1 MPGGLLQLVG
11 VGAQNQF
18 INGNPSMTY
27 FNAMYKQYT
36 NFAMEHFRIEVRG
49 NDMTMPQAG
58 IKTLRCKVPRYAD
71 MLHDLYFCMTVPD
84 IYSPLSLDNEI
95 SAESGWQSSA
105 TPYQFQWVKNLGYNM
120 IQDVSLVI
128 NGTSIVTMTGEWMKV
143 LSYLKYDRT
152 KRAILDEMVG
162 NTPDMYD
169 PGNVGNRQNQYPS
182 AIQPTQPPETLA
194 TVAPSIRGRQ
204 LTIPLPFWFCE
215 EIGQALPLVALT
227 EAEVE
232 VVINIRNVYQL
243 FTVIDV
249 RKNNNP
255 NNPST
260 YGTRIPGIPGDN
272 FLGMQNF
279 LSQPD
284 LRGFP
289 TDLTLQTWN
298 MNPYIEA
305 NYIFL
310 TETERAH
317 VAGYERTYMITQPR
331 IIALKNEYGYNDTL
345 IPMFNLCTRV
355 VALFQRTDAALL
367 NQWDNYTNW
376 SDPDTSPVTL
386 GGNTTTGPLQFY
398 TSGIVD
404 PLIPLSPNIFQEG
417 KLSFDGKDRFTT
429 KNANFFN
436 LIENYKFATGDTT
449 QLKGIYQYS
458 FSLNPNKPTQPSG
471 TANGSMF
478 NKTAMQ
484 YTIQVP
490 PVDQAIVAASEANNP
505 PICVVKSTVFNPVPT
520 PVPAGAT
527 TPAAP
532 GLAPLISP
540 GQTLSLYNPPA
551 QNGMVFQ
558 YNGVIYVESYNFLKV
573 TGGTAN
579 LIFST

>member
-36 NFAMEHFRIEVRG
+36 NFAMEHFRIDFRG

-58 IKTLRCKVPRYAD
+58 TKTIRAKIPRYAD
-71 MLHDLYFCMTVPD
+71 MVHDMYLCLTLPD
-84 IYSPLSLDNEI
+84 IYSPISIDGEINE
-95 SAESGWQSSA
+95 ANNYQSSA
-105 TPYQFQWVKNLGYNM
+105 TPYQFQWIKNLGFNM
-120 IQDVSLVI
+120 IQDISLVI
-128 NGTSIVTMTGEWMKV
+128 NGTAIVTMTGEWMKV

-152 KRAILDEMVG
+152 KRAIIDEMVG
-162 NTPDMYD
+162 NVPEMYD
-169 PGNVGNRQNQYPS
+169 PGNTGNRMNQYPN
-182 AIQPTQPPETLA
+182 AVQPSLPPDPLA

-215 EIGQALPLVALT
+215 EVGQALPLVSLT

-232 VVINIRNVYQL
+232 VVVTLRNLYQV
-243 FTVIDV
+243 FTIIDV
-249 RKNNNP
+249 RKSPNP

-260 YGTRIPGIPGDN
+260 YGTRVPGIPGDN

-279 LSQPD
+279 LSPPD
-284 LRGFP
+284 LQGNP

-298 MNPYIEA
+298 LNPYIEA

-317 VAGYERTYMITQPR
+317 VAGFDRTYLVTQPR
-331 IIALKNEYGYNDTL
+331 IIALNNEYGYNDTL

-355 VALFQRTDAALL
+355 IALFQRTDAALL

-376 SDPDTSPVTL
+376 SDPNLAPITVASS
-386 GGNTTTGPLQFY
+386 TTGPLQFF
-398 TSGIVD
+398 TSGVVD
-404 PLIPLSPNIFQEG
+404 PLVPRAPNIFQEG
-417 KLSFDGKDRFTT
+417 KISFDGKDRFTT
-429 KNANFFN
+429 KNSNFFN

-458 FSLNPNKPTQPSG
+458 FAFNPNKPTQPSG

-478 NKTAMQ
+478 NKTAIQ

-490 PVDQAIVAASEANNP
+490 PVDQAVAAAAQTNNP

-532 GLAPLISP
+532 GLPPLLS
-540 GQTLSLYNPPA
+540 GNQTITLYNEPS